1 MFKRESRACTQF
13 ASFVSIVGLAS
24 AASAAT
30 DARLIESYGKLPLQF
45 EQNQGQTDKSARFL
59 ARGPGYGLYLT
70 GNEAV
75 LALSPRSNANR
86 NGRGIHKKLEAPAQ
100 SRSRALRMRL
110 VGAAPAPRASGLE
123 ELPGKANYFVGNDP
137 AKWRTNVPTYA
148 RVRYEQ
154 VYPGIDLVYYGN
166 QRQLEYDFVVAPGAD
181 PTRIRLS
188 VAGAQTMCVDGRG
201 QLVVQT
207 AIGTVRWNKPRIYQ
221 QIGGTRRAVKGKYVL
236 RRGHEISFQVAA
248 YDTAK
253 PLTIDLTLIYSTYLG
268 GSGDDLGYRVS
279 GDDAGNIYVTGYT
292 SSTDFPT
299 TAGAFQTTKNGG
311 YDAVVT

>member
-45 EQNQGQTDKSARFL
+45 EQNQGQTDKSVRFL

-75 LALSPRSNANR
+75 LALFPPSNANR

-100 SRSRALRMRL
+100 SRSTALRMRL

-181 PTRIRLS
+181 PKKIVLGLKGAERLEIDAQGNL
-188 VAGAQTMCVDGRG
+188 VLYAG
-201 QLVVQT
+201 
-207 AIGTVRWNKPRIYQ
+207 
-221 QIGGTRRAVKGKYVL
+221 
-236 RRGHEISFQVAA
+236 
-248 YDTAK
+248 
-253 PLTIDLTLIYSTYLG
+253 G
-268 GSGDDLGYRVS
+268 GSVRLHR
-279 GDDAGNIYVTGYT
+279 
-292 SSTDFPT
+292 P
-299 TAGAFQTTKNGG
+299 
-311 YDAVVT
+311 VVDQE